1 MKPNVGNIDRIV
13 RLIVA
18 AVFAVLFFTNI
29 VTGTA
34 GVVLLA
40 LGGIFAMTALVGFCP
55 LYVIF
60 GLNTCPAKK

>member
-1 MKPNVGNIDRIV
+1 MKPNVGNVDRIV

-18 AVFAVLFFTNI
+18 AVFAILFFTHV